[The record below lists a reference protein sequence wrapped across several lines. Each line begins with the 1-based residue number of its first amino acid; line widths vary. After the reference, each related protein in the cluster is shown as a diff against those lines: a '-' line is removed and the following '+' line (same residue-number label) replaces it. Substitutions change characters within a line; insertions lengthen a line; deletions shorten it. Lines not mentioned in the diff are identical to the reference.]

1 MPQSSHSP
9 VVLITGCSSGF
20 GLLTAAR
27 LAAKGYTVVATMRDL
42 KKEGNLTS
50 EVNRRGGAVEVMQ
63 MDVTDKQ
70 SVTRA
75 VERIKM
81 GHGRIDVLVN
91 NAGYGIGGFF
101 EDLTDEEI
109 RAQMETNFFG
119 VQNVTRAVIPLMRQC
134 RRGKIINI
142 SSVAGFSAS
151 PAFSAYN
158 ASKWALEAFSEGLR
172 YELQF
177 FGIDVLLIEPG
188 TYKTKIFYENAQY
201 ARHFDNPDSPYFVWS
216 QHLRKKVMDYVN
228 DCHKD
233 PEEIG
238 IMVEKLIRAKNPPFR
253 NIPDIESQVLY
264 WLRRILPFRV
274 YSAMIRMFFMEGFDG
289 RDRSRPVP
297 TDPNYTPMRS
307 ERNSSMP
314 AQVR

>member
-201 ARHFDNPDSPYFVWS
+201 ARHFDNSDSPYFVWS

-274 YSAMIRMFFMEGFDG
+274 YGAMIRMFFMEGFG
-289 RDRSRPVP
+289 KSRSVEA
-297 TDPNYTPMRS
+297 DHAPMRS
-307 ERNSSMP
+307 ERNSSMS

>member
-1 MPQSSHSP
+1 
-9 VVLITGCSSGF
+9 
-20 GLLTAAR
+20 LTAAR

-50 EVNRRGGAVEVMQ
+50 EVNRRGGAVEVLQ

-75 VERIKM
+75 VERIKR

-274 YSAMIRMFFMEGFDG
+274 YSAMIRMFFMEGFSKS
-289 RDRSRPVP
+289 RSVEA
-297 TDPNYTPMRS
+297 DHAPMRS
-307 ERNSSMP
+307 ERNSSMS

>member
-1 MPQSSHSP
+1 MSQSSYSP

-50 EVNRRGGAVEVMQ
+50 EVNRRRGTVEVLQ
-63 MDVTDKQ
+63 LDVTDKL
-70 SVTRA
+70 SVARA
-75 VERIKM
+75 VDNIKVR
-81 GHGRIDVLVN
+81 HGRIDVLVN

-109 RAQMETNFFG
+109 RGQMETNFFG
-119 VQNVTRAVIPLMRQC
+119 VQNVTRSVIPLMRQSAH
-134 RRGKIINI
+134 GKIINV
-142 SSVAGFSAS
+142 SSVAGFSTS
-151 PAFSAYN
+151 PAFGAYN
-158 ASKWALEAFSEGLR
+158 ASKWALESFSESLR
-172 YELQF
+172 YELRF

-188 TYKTKIFYENAQY
+188 TYKTKIFYENARY
-201 ARHFDNPDSPYFVWS
+201 AQNFDNPQSPYFVWS
-216 QHLRKKVMDYVN
+216 QHFRKKVMAYVN

-253 NIPDIESQVLY
+253 NIPDIESQVLC
-264 WLRRILPFRV
+264 WMRRILPFRI
-274 YSAMIRMFFMEGFDG
+274 YSAMIRTFFMEGFG
-289 RDRSRPVP
+289 KSRPVLG
-297 TDPNYTPMRS
+297 DHAPMRS
-307 ERNSSMP
+307 ERNSSIP

>member
-1 MPQSSHSP
+1 MNKKIEST

-42 KKEGNLTS
+42 KKEGSLTS
-50 EVNRRGGAVEVMQ
+50 EVNRRGGTVEVLQ
-63 MDVTDKQ
+63 MDVTDKL
-70 SVTRA
+70 SVARA
-75 VERIKM
+75 VEQIKVRH
-81 GHGRIDVLVN
+81 GHIDVLVN
-91 NAGYGIGGFF
+91 NAGYGMGGFF

-119 VQNVTRAVIPLMRQC
+119 VQNVTRAVIPLMRQ
-134 RRGKIINI
+134 RWRGKIINI
-142 SSVAGFSAS
+142 SSVAGFSTS

-158 ASKWALEAFSEGLR
+158 ASKWALEAFSESLR

-201 ARHFDNPDSPYFVWS
+201 ARHFDNPESPYYVWS
-216 QHLRKKVMDYVN
+216 QHLRKKVLAYVN

-238 IMVEKLIRAKNPPFR
+238 IMVEKLIRARNPPFR
-253 NIPDIESQVLY
+253 NIPDIESQVLS
-264 WLRRILPFRV
+264 WMRRILPFRL
-274 YSAMIRMFFMEGFDG
+274 YSAMIRMFFMDGFRKSQSAVADQ
-289 RDRSRPVP
+289 
-297 TDPNYTPMRS
+297 TPMRS
-307 ERNSSMP
+307 ERNSSIP
-314 AQVR
+314 SQVR